1 MKKQIT
7 IATIGILMLAS
18 VMAITVY
25 SGDSY
30 SFKSVQFKNWTVVGN
45 SSNMIG
51 VDVTWA
57 NGNTTIN
64 FNPLFKPDN
73 FTIVLFNAS
82 GETIREVNVPQI
94 IYTGGGGGG
103 SSTKYVDRNITQPLF
118 FDRNI
123 TKTIEVER
131 EVEIEKIVYDEEFF
145 KLWHIILAMF
155 LGVAFGWIITRKP
168 KVKDTYNAERELEQ
182 SY

>member
-123 TKTIEVER
+123 TT
-131 EVEIEKIVYDEEFF
+131 EILVTDNIVNTTDEDEIVDKDTNVIAF
-145 KLWHIILAMF
+145 IILA
-155 LGVAFGWIITRKP
+155 IIISIVLSYEIVLLYNYIKN
-168 KVKDTYNAERELEQ
+168 KCENMKD
-182 SY
+182 